1 MNKNENLLAYVAE
14 LYYERGLSQKEIGA
28 IVGVSRPT
36 VSRLI
41 EEAKSQ
47 GIVKIIIDTPIS
59 NNVKLSNKLRKTFNL
74 RDAIVVSADFDFDK
88 SIEVCSKVTASILVS
103 YLQNNMTLGITWGR
117 SINAVATS
125 LEECPFENVH
135 VAQMTGC
142 MKVADDNNSADGY
155 AITQTFAK
163 KLHATYSPINAPLLV
178 KGKEIYNF
186 LISEPLIKEGLERAK
201 KLDIAITGAS
211 PFYDAGDSIHRSG
224 YFNSYSLGKDKSF
237 KPVASVNGHFLDID
251 GNEVMFDDIYSIAA
265 PLSAVKKAPISVLLN
280 ATAQR
285 AEATMAVLNAK
296 LVNILIVDE
305 THARRLLDIK
315 ELYKK

>member
-1 MNKNENLLAYVAE
+1 MNKNDNLLAYVAE

-28 IVGVSRPT
+28 IIGVSRPT
-36 VSRLI
+36 VSRFI
-41 EEAKSQ
+41 EEAKAQ
-47 GIVKIIIDTPIS
+47 GIVKIIIETPIS
-59 NNVKLSNKLRKTFNL
+59 NNVKLSNKLRKTFSL

-88 SIEVCSKVTASILVS
+88 SIEICSKVTASILCS

-135 VAQMTGC
+135 IAQMTGC
-142 MKVADDNNSADGY
+142 MKVADDNSADGY

-178 KGKEIYNF
+178 KGKEVYNF
-186 LISEPLIKEGLERAK
+186 LISEPLIKEGLEKSK
-201 KLDIAITGAS
+201 KLDIAIVGTS
-211 PFYDAGDSIHRSG
+211 PFDDVGDPIHKSG
-224 YFNSYSLGKDKSF
+224 YFNSYSLGKDKSL
-237 KPVASVNGHFLDID
+237 KPVASVCGHFLDIN
-251 GNEVMFDDIYSIAA
+251 GNEVTFDNIYSIAT
-265 PLSAVKKAPISVLLN
+265 PLSVIKKAPISILLN

-305 THARRLLDIK
+305 NHAKRLLDIK
-315 ELYKK
+315 EQFKK